1 MRLDVGPLEK
11 RLTHMPF
18 THAFTGSNP
27 VRVTKCKQTKHYVL
41 LYRVLNELKCV
52 PIAQL
57 DRAFDYGSKG
67 WGFKSSWVRHN
78 GK

>member
-27 VRVTKCKQTKHYVL
+27 VRVTIILQDLDMSFYSNS
-41 LYRVLNELKCV
+41 REV

-67 WGFKSSWVRHN
+67 
-78 GK
+78 

>member
-1 MRLDVGPLEK
+1 MRLHIGPLEK

-18 THAFTGSNP
+18 THALTGSNP
-27 VRVTKCKQTKHYVL
+27 VRVTTL
-41 LYRVLNELKCV
+41 FA

-67 WGFKSSWVRHN
+67 
-78 GK
+78 